1 MADGAFPGMKSVLSS
16 FVILLLFPVL
26 AEAQSSPRIDL
37 RTAFGMSN
45 YLHSDL
51 DFNAPTVLVAV
62 RFGGDYVAIE
72 PEFAFAW
79 HSRTQTFPGTP
90 FGTVTQTSERKFQS
104 VGVNVLAR
112 RPGRVAPFVGGGF
125 GLYSERRRF
134 ESSTGGSNP
143 ATTSGPRPGFQLTGG
158 VDVRILPRLRAFG
171 QARYEMRS
179 FQDPG
184 GGSVIQGLGGIAFDL
199 F

>member
-1 MADGAFPGMKSVLSS
+1 MKSFLSS
-16 FVILLLFPVL
+16 CVCLFLFPVF

-37 RTAFGMSN
+37 RTAFGVSN
-45 YLHSDL
+45 YLHGDL
-51 DFNAPTVLVAV
+51 NFNAPTTLVAM
-62 RFGGDYVAIE
+62 RFGGEYVAIE

-79 HSRTQTFPGTP
+79 HTKTETFSGTP
-90 FGTVTQTSERKFQS
+90 FGTVTQTSERQFQS
-104 VGVNVLAR
+104 FGVNLVGR
-112 RPGRVAPFVGGGF
+112 WPGRVSPFVGGGF
-125 GLYSERRRF
+125 GFYSERRRF
-134 ESSTGGSNP
+134 TSSPRGPTP

-158 VDVRILPRLRAFG
+158 VDVRLLPRLRAFG

-184 GGSVIQGLGGIAFDL
+184 GGSVIQGMGGVALDL

>member
-1 MADGAFPGMKSVLSS
+1 MKSFISCSV
-16 FVILLLFPVL
+16 FLLLLPVF
-26 AEAQSSPRIDL
+26 AAAQSSPQVEV

-45 YLHSDL
+45 YLHGDL
-51 DFNAPTVLVAV
+51 DFNAPTALVAV

-72 PEFAFAW
+72 PEFAYAW
-79 HSRTQTFPGTP
+79 HTRAQTFSGTS

-104 VGVNVLAR
+104 LGVNLVGR
-112 RPGRVAPFVGGGF
+112 RPGRVSPFVGGGL
-125 GLYSERRRF
+125 GVYSERRRF
-134 ESSTGGSNP
+134 ESSTSGSNP
-143 ATTSGPRPGFQLTGG
+143 ATTSGPRPGLQLTGG

-184 GGSVIQGLGGIAFDL
+184 GGSVIQGLGGIAFSV

>member
-1 MADGAFPGMKSVLSS
+1 MKALFS
-16 FVILLLFPVL
+16 FSACLLLFPGFAV
-26 AEAQSSPRIDL
+26 AQSSPQIDV
-37 RTAFGMSN
+37 RAAFGMSN
-45 YLHSDL
+45 YLHGDI
-51 DFNAPTVLVAV
+51 DFNAPTTLVAV

-72 PEFAFAW
+72 PEFAFAR
-79 HSRTQTFPGTP
+79 HTKTQTFSGTS
-90 FGTVTQTSERKFQS
+90 FGTVTQTFQQKFQS
-104 VGVNVLAR
+104 LGVNLVGR
-112 RPGRVAPFVGGGF
+112 WPGRVSPFVGGGL

-179 FQDPG
+179 FRDPG
-184 GGSVIQGLGGIAFDL
+184 GGSVIQGLGGIAFSV

>member
-1 MADGAFPGMKSVLSS
+1 MKSFLSS
-16 FVILLLFPVL
+16 CIVLLLFPVF
-26 AEAQSSPRIDL
+26 AEAQSSPRVDL
-37 RTAFGMSN
+37 RTAFGVSN

-51 DFNAPTVLVAV
+51 DFNAPTALVAV

-72 PEFAFAW
+72 PEFVFAW
-79 HSRTQTFPGTP
+79 HSRTQTFTGTP

-104 VGVNVLAR
+104 FGVNVVGR
-112 RPGRVAPFVGGGF
+112 WPGRVSPFAGGGF